1 MHRPLFFSGLSQW
14 LSQAF
19 AKPET
24 ATPSE
29 KVASISRDNEINS
42 GLVHAFSQGSE
53 PAFRGIYDHYAPA
66 IYRVSLRYFQ
76 SGQLAEDLVSEVFTA
91 LWYRRATFFEPDEV
105 KLFLFTKAKS
115 IALKY
120 LARMTESRHHE
131 VGP

>member
-1 MHRPLFFSGLSQW
+1 MHSPLSFSGLGQW

-19 AKPET
+19 AKSPT
-24 ATPSE
+24 ATPPE
-29 KVASISRDNEINS
+29 KVASIGCDNVINS
-42 GLVHAFSQGSE
+42 ELIHAFSRGSE

-91 LWYRRATFFEPDEV
+91 LWYRRSTFFEPAEV

-120 LARMTESRHHE
+120 LARMKESRS
-131 VGP
+131 